1 MKTMFKFGDLV
12 THAALHRRD
21 SSTLGVVTR
30 VTDIGLPKFAKLQ
43 ILEVKW
49 ISGNYVATG
58 QSYYDTSL
66 ELIVRGK
73 NDEKL

>member
-1 MKTMFKFGDLV
+1 
-12 THAALHRRD
+12 
-21 SSTLGVVTR
+21 
-30 VTDIGLPKFAKLQ
+30 LPKFAKLQ

-66 ELIVRGK
+66 ELVAGK
-73 NDEKL
+73 KR

>member
-1 MKTMFKFGDLV
+1 MRTMFKYGDLV

-30 VTDIGLPKFAKLQ
+30 VTDIGLPKFAKSQ
-43 ILEVKW
+43 VLEVKW
-49 ISGNYVATG
+49 LSGKYVDLD
-58 QSYYDTSL
+58 QSYYNTSL

>member
-1 MKTMFKFGDLV
+1 MKTMFKYGDLV
-12 THAALHRRD
+12 KHIQATECAQ
-21 SSTLGVVTR
+21 GVVTK

-73 NDEKL
+73 NDERI